1 MWQNTL
7 FQSVFMKSLRATAQA
22 GIKEHSTRLSQVILS
37 CLLGDALL
45 TLILKAG
52 KKKVK
57 AILILLIRVGG
68 RLLLFPHSFLN
79 QFATLVRNIC

>member
-52 KKKVK
+52 EKKSEGNLNFAGKS
-57 AILILLIRVGG
+57 G
-68 RLLLFPHSFLN
+68 RKTSAFSPLFP
-79 QFATLVRNIC
+79 QPICNTS